1 MRVTLRGG
9 CLVGLNM
16 KVFISAD
23 IEGVTGATHPNETDK
38 SHAEYAEFR
47 EQMTA
52 EVAAACEG
60 ALNAGAAEIVVK
72 DAHATGRNLI
82 ASKLPREVRLI
93 RSWTLDPYEMVA
105 GLDETFQAVLMTGYH
120 SRAGSDATPLAHT
133 ITGRV
138 TTLKINERYASEF
151 LINAYTA
158 GWLGVPVV
166 FLSGDAGICQ
176 DAMAFL
182 PGLTTVAV
190 MEGTGEATS
199 SIHPALAVERIRSG
213 VSLALKGD
221 VAACEIPMPQHF
233 AVEVRFRA
241 HTHARQASFFPGARL
256 AEPHVVQF
264 EADDYFE
271 VLRFFMFGISMT
283 G

>member
-1 MRVTLRGG
+1 
-9 CLVGLNM
+9 M

-23 IEGVTGATHPNETDK
+23 MEGVTGATNWNETDK
-38 SHAEYAEFR
+38 AHADYPEFR

-52 EVAAACEG
+52 EVVAACEG
-60 ALNAGAAEIVVK
+60 ALNAGVTEIVVK
-72 DAHATGRNLI
+72 DAHWTGRNLI

-93 RSWTLDPYEMVA
+93 RSWTLDPYSMMA
-105 GLDETFQAVLMTGYH
+105 GLDGTFHAALMTGYH
-120 SRAGSDATPLAHT
+120 SRAGSDASPLAHT

-138 TTLKINERYASEF
+138 VYLKINDRYASEF

-158 GWLGVPVV
+158 GWLRVPVV
-166 FLSGDAGICQ
+166 FLSGDAGSCQ

-199 SIHPALAVERIRSG
+199 SIHPALSVERIRSG
-213 VSLALKGD
+213 VEMALKGD
-221 VAACEIPMPQHF
+221 VARCRVPMPQHF
-233 AVEVRFRA
+233 ATEVRFRIHA
-241 HTHARQASFFPGARL
+241 NARQASYFPGARL

-264 EADDYFE
+264 EADDYFDI
-271 VLRFFMFGISMT
+271 LRFFMFGISMT